1 MSKKDI
7 FQHLKEHP
15 KSIRFDEFCNIII
28 SFGFTP
34 KGGKGS
40 HRVFIREGIPAIM
53 TIQNCEGK
61 AKPYQVRQFCKI
73 IEKYQ
78 LLEEYEKPVSD

>member
-1 MSKKDI
+1 VSRKDH
-7 FQHLKEHP
+7 FQYLKENP
-15 KSIRFDEFCNIII
+15 KNIRFEEFFNIII
-28 SFGFTP
+28 SFGFSF

-40 HRVFIREGIPAIM
+40 HRVFAREGIPTIM

-73 IEKYQ
+73 IELYN
-78 LLEEYEKPVSD
+78 LME